1 MSLGRTYFYLSSSL
15 SGSIT
20 PTCLRTIVR
29 DRNGD
34 QYYTVI
40 EMQSFLESFVQREGD
55 KDIDW
60 LLQVFVIGYELLLIA
75 LYMLQ
80 LAGLV

>member
-1 MSLGRTYFYLSSSL
+1 M
-15 SGSIT
+15 
-20 PTCLRTIVR
+20 R